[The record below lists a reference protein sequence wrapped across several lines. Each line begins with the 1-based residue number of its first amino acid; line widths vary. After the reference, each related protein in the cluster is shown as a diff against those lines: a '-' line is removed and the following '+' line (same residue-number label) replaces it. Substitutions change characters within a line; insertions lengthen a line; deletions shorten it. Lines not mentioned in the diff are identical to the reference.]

1 MMMRFPSKKEDKY
14 GDVTLVSGLDASWG
28 DFFDCV

>member
-14 GDVTLVSGLDASWG
+14 GDVTLVSGRGCKLG
-28 DFFDCV
+28 GCL